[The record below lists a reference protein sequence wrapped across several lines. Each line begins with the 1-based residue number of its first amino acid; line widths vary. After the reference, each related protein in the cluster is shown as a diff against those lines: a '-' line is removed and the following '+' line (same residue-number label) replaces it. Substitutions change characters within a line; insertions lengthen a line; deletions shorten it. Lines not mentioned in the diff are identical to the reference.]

1 MSSDPRKEF
10 LFATIANY
18 FGINSNDKTITELQR
33 SKQVNSFLDDGN
45 QSVLVSIFQNGTQV
59 QLYNDLQSNSPDEQC
74 IIFFKLKPEAVT
86 PDNIHSNVLVSSM
99 FKSPA
104 STLYHTIKNIFGP
117 LILNGDVSSKSV
129 DPKLQK
135 LLSELE
141 AGLGSYLRKSGDF
154 LGNNKKNGEQDFSSI
169 LTPSDEFQFW
179 SDLADKGDARAINF
193 KELFERCKKNILN
206 FLCIIYFF
214 IYFFLS
220 LTVNI
225 LPIKDFFNKPV
236 LIFFQPT
243 LVKTFLTL
251 ILWNWWTH

>member
-18 FGINSNDKTITELQR
+18 FGINSSDKTITELQR

-45 QSVLVSIFQNGTQV
+45 QSILVSIFQNGTQV

-86 PDNIHSNVLVSSM
+86 PDNIHNNVLVSSM
-99 FKSPA
+99 FNSPA

-193 KELFERCKKNILN
+193 KELFERCKENIFN
-206 FLCIIYFF
+206 FL
-214 IYFFLS
+214 
-220 LTVNI
+220 
-225 LPIKDFFNKPV
+225 
-236 LIFFQPT
+236 LIN
-243 LVKTFLTL
+243 L
-251 ILWNWWTH
+251 